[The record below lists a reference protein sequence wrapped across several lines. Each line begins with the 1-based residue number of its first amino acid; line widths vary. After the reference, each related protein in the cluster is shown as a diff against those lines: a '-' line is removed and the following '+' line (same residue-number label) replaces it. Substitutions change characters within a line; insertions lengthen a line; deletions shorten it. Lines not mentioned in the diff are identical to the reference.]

1 MIRIFRHYVPKA
13 LLLLAMIEALIIV
26 SAIYAGVGLRFLGR
40 QQRVVPLSTILP
52 KAAVF
57 LIVMLIAMSAL
68 GLYQRHLREG
78 QWGYLP
84 RLGVSFI
91 VGIGV
96 MSIVFHVT
104 PSLFLG
110 RGAFGLSLIFA
121 LLGIAMARLCYIKLS
136 ARPAVKRRVLV
147 LGTGSRAA
155 KIDALENSTASA
167 AGFRVVGYV
176 SEDRGDEGNLPRVL
190 RDRMPLQK
198 MVKKYGAQTVVV
210 GVRDRRGNVP
220 MNEILQCK
228 LQGIEIIDLPTF
240 LEREGGRIELDTLN
254 TSWLVFSDGF
264 QQGQIKRWLKRGFDI
279 GWAAIALVLFLPV
292 MAVVAVCIVAE
303 DGWPVLYRQERV
315 GQGGRRF
322 CLIKFRSM
330 RQDAERDGVP
340 QWAAQNDERMTRVGR
355 LIRKVRID
363 ELPQVWNVLRGDMSF
378 VGPRPERAYF
388 VSQLETRIPYYAYRH
403 VVKPGITGWAQIRY
417 PYGASVE
424 DAIQKLQYEFYY
436 IKNNTLFL
444 DFVILIQTLQV
455 LVWNQGAR

>member
-13 LLLLAMIEALIIV
+13 LLFLAMIEALIIV
-26 SAIYAGVGLRFLGR
+26 SAIYAGVGLRFLGHR
-40 QQRVVPLSTILP
+40 QAVAHLSPIFP

-57 LIVMLIAMSAL
+57 LMVMLAAMSAL
-68 GLYQRHLREG
+68 GLYQRHLHEG

-84 RLGVSFI
+84 RLGMSFI
-91 VGIGV
+91 VGLAL
-96 MSIVFHVT
+96 MSILFYVM

-110 RGAFGLSLIFA
+110 RGAFGLSLILA
-121 LLGIAMARLCYIKLS
+121 LLGTGMARLCYIKLS
-136 ARPAVKRRVLV
+136 KQPAVKRRVLV

-155 KIDALENSTASA
+155 KINALENSTVAT

-176 SEDRGDEGNLPRVL
+176 SEDREDEGNLPCVL
-190 RDRMPLQK
+190 HDHIPLSQI
-198 MVKKYGAQTVVV
+198 VKKYGVQTVVI

-228 LQGIEIIDLPTF
+228 LQGTEIVDLPTF
-240 LEREGGRIELDTLN
+240 LERESGRIELDTLN

-264 QQGQIKRWLKRGFDI
+264 RQGQIKRWLKRGFDI
-279 GWAAIALVLFLPV
+279 WWAAIAFVLFLPV
-292 MAVVAVCIVAE
+292 MALVALCIAAE

-315 GQGGRRF
+315 GQGGRTF
-322 CLIKFRSM
+322 SLIKFRSM
-330 RQDAERDGVP
+330 GHDAERDGVP
-340 QWAAQNDERMTRVGR
+340 QWAVQNDQRVTRVGR
-355 LIRKVRID
+355 LIRKIRLD
-363 ELPQVWNVLRGDMSF
+363 EIPQVWNVLLGDMSF
-378 VGPRPERAYF
+378 VGPRPERAFF
-388 VSQLETRIPYYAYRH
+388 VSQLEDRIPYYAYRH